1 MNGRSTTPS
10 SPSRQPILRTR
21 RRGTVLLTVTVV
33 VMLISLAAF
42 GFATR
47 MQTEHKAALATAD
60 QLQARAA
67 ARSGVALVAAVLE
80 QPRQFRASFGGLL
93 DNPARFRGQLIDGTK
108 VADRPNRFSIVAR
121 PLPDVA
127 TTSLVAEAALRFGV
141 DDEATRIHLPTLL
154 KWDRE
159 HPGAGRYALM
169 HLPGMSET
177 QADHLL
183 DWLDGDSQ
191 PRQFGAEAYA
201 DSDGISAETFLAE
214 LKGPGNRI
222 PVCLEELLE
231 IPGFTH
237 SHLFGSDSNRTY
249 HYAPAR
255 ATDTAAPRSSRNTN
269 SEIPAAWDD
278 YLTLYSGERNEAA
291 DGRPRVSVN
300 LPDLATLHQ
309 VLADEL
315 NLELANFTIALRQ
328 FGPTSAGSDETTSQN
343 AALDLTIPATYRIES
358 LLDLVDAS
366 VAIPTGDSKPPLTL
380 VSPFRPGSANLYT
393 RLAAFLDRCT
403 TTAEP
408 ILTGRI
414 SLTTAPREVLLGI
427 PDLDMAVVER
437 ILTTRQADPDASVTR
452 SSAIWLWTDGL
463 VDLERMKRLLPRLT
477 TKSDVV
483 RFQTIGFCDTD
494 SPSYRLEITLDASQK
509 PPQIVRLVDLQRL
522 GRGFDL
528 RTLGR
533 QSPVDDEVLE
543 PGATFRR
550 SPQRKDSLF

>member
-1 MNGRSTTPS
+1 MNGHNNTRLLR
-10 SPSRQPILRTR
+10 SRQPTLRTR

-67 ARSGVALVAAVLE
+67 ARSGVALVGAVLE
-80 QPRQFRASFGGLL
+80 QPRQFRDTFGGLL
-93 DNPARFRGQLIDGTK
+93 DNPARFRGQLIEGTDF
-108 VADRPNRFSIVAR
+108 ADRPNRFSIVAR
-121 PLPDVA
+121 PLTDVA
-127 TTSLVAEAALRFGV
+127 TRSLAAESALRFGI

-169 HLPGMSET
+169 HLPGMSEI

-183 DWLDGDSQ
+183 DWLDADSQ
-191 PRQFGAEAYA
+191 PRQFGAESYA
-201 DSDGISAETFLAE
+201 DKDGAPGETFLAK
-214 LKGPGNRI
+214 LKRPGNRI

-237 SHLFGSDSNRTY
+237 AHLFGNDSKRTY
-249 HYAPAR
+249 HYPPAH
-255 ATDTAAPRSSRNTN
+255 AADPVARGSFRDIHPEMT
-269 SEIPAAWDD
+269 AAWDD

-291 DGRPRVSVN
+291 DGRPRISVN
-300 LPDLATLHQ
+300 QPELGILHQ
-309 VLADEL
+309 VLANEL

-328 FGPTSAGSDETTSQN
+328 FGPTSPGTDATRSQN
-343 AALDLTIPATYRIES
+343 IAVDLTVPATYRIES
-358 LLDLVDAS
+358 LLDLVDTS
-366 VAIPTGDSKPPLTL
+366 VAIPTGENKPPRTL
-380 VSPFRPGSANLYT
+380 ASPFRRGTADLYT

-427 PDLDMAVVER
+427 PDLDAGVVER
-437 ILTTRQADPDASVTR
+437 ILTTRQARPDPNVTR
-452 SSAIWLWTDGL
+452 NSAIWLWTDGL

-477 TKSDVV
+477 TRSDVV

-494 SPSYRLEITLDASQK
+494 SPTYRLEVILDASQK

-528 RTLGR
+528 RTLGW
-533 QSPVDDEVLE
+533 QSPVEDQTLE

-550 SPQRKDSLF
+550 SSQRKDSLF